1 MRFATT
7 VVASLILTATTA
19 SAGLVDRHFHE
30 TFTVEPGATLHLD
43 HGDGDVEIT
52 VWDRS
57 EIEVDV
63 TFRLEVKRI
72 GIGED
77 PDFSVEMEQRGNDVF
92 VGEADTDSWTVGIFH
107 MSRQHEYVYRVRVPR
122 EVDLDLD
129 GDDGDVRIEGVVG
142 RLDVGLDDG
151 DLLLESLRLSRAV
164 IETED
169 GDVRVR
175 GGSGVFDIRVDDGDV
190 RFEDVECVDLVVEAE
205 DGEVELGLLGDGA
218 VQWRVDTEDGD
229 VTLRAEGELDAEVDL
244 ATDDGRIR
252 HDLEERG
259 DDRSDAV
266 RGRLGDGKGRIR
278 IRTEDG
284 DIDLL
289 VHR

>member
-1 MRFATT
+1 MRIATT
-7 VVASLILTATTA
+7 VLALLTLAATTA
-19 SAGLVDRHFHE
+19 AAGVVDRHFHE
-30 TFTVEPGATLHLD
+30 TFAVEAGATLHLD

-52 VWDRS
+52 VWDQN

-63 TFRLEVKRI
+63 TFRLEVQRI

-77 PDFSVEMEQRGNDVF
+77 PDFSVDMEQRGNDVF
-92 VGEADTDSWTVGIFH
+92 VSEADTDSWTVGIFH
-107 MSRQHEYVYRVRVPR
+107 MSRQHEYVYRIRVPR
-122 EVDLDLD
+122 EVNLDLD
-129 GDDGDVRIEGVVG
+129 GEDGDIRIEDVVG
-142 RLDVGLDDG
+142 RLDVVLDDG
-151 DLLLESLRLSRAV
+151 DLVLESVRLSRAV

-190 RFEDVECVDLVVEAE
+190 RFEDVECVDLVVESE
-205 DGEVELGLLGDGA
+205 DGEIELGLLGEGA
-218 VQWRVDTEDGD
+218 IQWRVDTEDGD

-259 DDRSDAV
+259 GDRRDAV
-266 RGRLGDGKGRIR
+266 RGRLGDGQGRLR

-289 VHR
+289 LHR